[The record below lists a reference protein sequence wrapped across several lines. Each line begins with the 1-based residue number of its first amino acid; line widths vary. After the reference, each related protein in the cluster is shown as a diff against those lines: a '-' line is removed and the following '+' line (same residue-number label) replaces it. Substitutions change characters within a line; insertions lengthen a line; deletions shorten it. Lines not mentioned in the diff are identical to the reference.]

1 MCRIG
6 LLKGF
11 DKSYTEKMASLQANG
26 GNKRPEFF
34 CLDDL
39 DIVFNRF
46 DVTSQEFP
54 SGSFPIQSNKYVL
67 AFNGEVF
74 SYKDN
79 NFNNSEFKCDALF
92 ALHYIEKDGFLDFF
106 TNADLQGTFILIDK
120 TENKTYVFVDQLNTT
135 GCFYSLFE
143 NKIIVNQEYSII
155 SELLEID
162 DIPEEQPIH
171 ILKNGSYLLIN
182 NDSNK
187 VETRPLRN
195 QYLNVWSGRS
205 NTIPDLE
212 TICSEFNRILRKTIE
227 DRIPK
232 QGMFGILCGGG
243 VDSSIILLHLSQI
256 LREKQEIDRLKIFCL
271 GSEVLPISDEENDL
285 INVQYLVES
294 LGLTDNFIKLNERS
308 DWFDLLLKRKV
319 FNTHPRLIN
328 PNPSQ
333 TQIRHTVQMSCM
345 LAQIAWE
352 FPQIK
357 CLLTGDFA
365 DEIFAGYNSM
375 HPTNGSIEQLVMN
388 IIGKLN
394 DLPLNDASRI
404 TLSSLHGSSYLLKEI
419 HLRTYIAENQN
430 IKSHELIN
438 ALFEK
443 TSEELQQIAEEE
455 GFITERLNTILS
467 RIKPIEIRTPFSS
480 HLLLDF
486 IDKLN
491 PNLLI
496 GKIDGKIYNKYI
508 LRFCGIRCGLPAK
521 NALRKKIPLN
531 EGATGIRNG
540 QRDPLEFH
548 NAGGF
553 ISKSK
558 LISNLQSELNVLKQF
573 GILSYFENLRSGN
586 QDGLEHLSFFFAGKN
601 AGLQRLLN
609 NDVFRDQM
617 PDSNYSTDGN
627 FNYNENS
634 LINITLNER

>member
-6 LLKGF
+6 LLKGYT
-11 DKSYTEKMASLQANG
+11 KSFTEKMASLQANG
-26 GNKRPEFF
+26 GNKKPEFF
-34 CLDDL
+34 CIDDL

-54 SGSFPIQSNKYVL
+54 SGSFPLQSDKYVL

-79 NFNNSEFKCDALF
+79 IFNNSDFKSDAHF
-92 ALHYIEKDGFLDFF
+92 ALHFIEKDGLLNFF
-106 TNADLQGTFILIDK
+106 TDADLQGTFILIDK
-120 TENKTYVFVDQLNTT
+120 IEKKIYVFVDQLNTT
-135 GCFYSLFE
+135 GCFYTHFE

-155 SELLEID
+155 NELLEID
-162 DIPEEQPIH
+162 DAPEEQPIH
-171 ILKNGSYLLIN
+171 IIKNGSYLLIS
-182 NDSNK
+182 NDFTT
-187 VETRPLRN
+187 VETKPLRS

-205 NTIPDLE
+205 DAILDLE
-212 TICSEFNRILRKTIE
+212 TISSDFNRILRKTIE
-227 DRIPK
+227 VRIPK

-256 LREKQEIDRLKIFCL
+256 LRERHELERLKIFCL
-271 GSEVLPISDEENDL
+271 GSEVLPISEEENDL
-285 INVQYLVES
+285 INVKSLVES
-294 LGLTDNFIKLNERS
+294 LGLTDNFIEIHERS

-319 FNTHPRLIN
+319 FNSHPRLIN

-333 TQIRHTVQMSCM
+333 TQIRHTVQMSCL
-345 LAQIAWE
+345 LAQIAWN
-352 FPQIK
+352 FPEIK

-375 HPTNGSIEQLVMN
+375 HPSNGIIDLLKENV
-388 IIGKLN
+388 IGKLN

-404 TLSSLHGSSYLLKEI
+404 TLSSLHGSAYLLKEI
-419 HLRTYIAENQN
+419 YLRPYISEYHS

-438 ALFEK
+438 TLFEK
-443 TSEELQQIAEEE
+443 TSEELRQLALEED
-455 GFITERLNTILS
+455 ILTERLNGILF

-486 IDKLN
+486 IGKLN
-491 PNLLI
+491 PKLLI
-496 GKIDGKIYNKYI
+496 GSFDGKIYNKYF
-508 LRFCGIRCGLPAK
+508 LRYCGIRCGLPAK

-540 QRDPLEFH
+540 QRDPREFH

-553 ISKSK
+553 IPKCK
-558 LISNLQSELNVLKQF
+558 LISNLQSDLHVLKQF
-573 GILSYFENLRSGN
+573 GILSYFENLRKGN
-586 QDGLEHLSFFFAGKN
+586 QDGLEHLSFFIAGKY

-617 PDSNYSTDGN
+617 PDSNYSTEGN

-634 LINITLNER
+634 LINATLNEK